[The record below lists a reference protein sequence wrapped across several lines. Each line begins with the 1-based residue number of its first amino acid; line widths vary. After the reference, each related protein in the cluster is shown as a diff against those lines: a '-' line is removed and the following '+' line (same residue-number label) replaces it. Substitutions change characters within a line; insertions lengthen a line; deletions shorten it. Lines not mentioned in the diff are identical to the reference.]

1 MIFLVLGT
9 QKFQLDRLLKKIDEL
24 VATNIIKEEVFA
36 QIGHSTYLP
45 KNYEYTPFLEK
56 DLFEDKIKSCKLLIT
71 HSGVSTIMAGIK
83 NEKPVI
89 VFPRREKYNE
99 HVDDHQLEISRAFQ
113 KKELILLCENEE
125 SISEMITLSKT
136 YEFKEF
142 TSQTDLTT
150 KAINKFISNKK

>member
-9 QKFQLDRLLKKIDEL
+9 QKFQLDRLLKKVDEL
-24 VATNIIKEEVFA
+24 VAANIIKEKVFA
-36 QIGHSTYLP
+36 QIGHSTYTP
-45 KNYEYTPFLEK
+45 KNYDYTQFLEK
-56 DLFEDKIKSCKLLIT
+56 DLFEDKIKECKLLIT

-83 NEKPVI
+83 NDKPVI
-89 VFPRREKYNE
+89 VFPRLKKYNE

-113 KKELILLCENEE
+113 KKKLILLCEDEG

-142 TSQTDLTT
+142 TSQTGLTIN
-150 KAINKFISNKK
+150 AISNFISNKK